1 MSLKVTPLEDKQ
13 PNEKLPYTLDLSP
26 INTFGDGTETIASV
40 AWIIYDDNDDPASA
54 VDLSSTMIPSSADS
68 FSGTSITNYVQSG
81 TSGHSYIL
89 RALVT
94 CSSGSVYEVE
104 GRIKV
109 KEIG

>member
-1 MSLKVTPLEDKQ
+1 MTVTPLADKQ
-13 PNEKLPYTLDLSP
+13 PREILPYTLDLSP

-40 AWIIYDDNDDPASA
+40 AWTIYDDSDDPASST
-54 VDLSSTMIPSSADS
+54 DLASTMIPSSTDS
-68 FSGTSITNYVQSG
+68 FSGATITNYVQLG
-81 TSGHSYIL
+81 TDGHSYIL